1 MAAESSLAYVATALC
16 PRVYKSP
23 FLARSFTSGE
33 DGTQQVDNMALSGE
47 LPHQWE
53 SQQQDP

>member
-1 MAAESSLAYVATALC
+1 MAAEGSLAYVAIALC

-23 FLARSFTSGE
+23 FLACTFTNGE
-33 DGTQQVDNMALSGE
+33 VGTQQVDKMALSGE
-47 LPHQWE
+47 LPQQWE

>member
-1 MAAESSLAYVATALC
+1 MADEGFLAYVAIAFNSM
-16 PRVYKSP
+16 SP
-23 FLARSFTSGE
+23 FLACTFTNGE

-47 LPHQWE
+47 MPQQWE